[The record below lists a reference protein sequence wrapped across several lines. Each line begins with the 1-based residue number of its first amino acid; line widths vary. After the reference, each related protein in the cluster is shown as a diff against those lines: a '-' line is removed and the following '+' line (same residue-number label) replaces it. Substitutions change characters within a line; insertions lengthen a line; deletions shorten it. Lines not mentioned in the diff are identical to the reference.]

1 MKIAVLGG
9 GSVRTPLLLRSLFLA
24 EELGLD
30 EVALYDTD
38 QVKLERMGRV
48 IARLE
53 ERYRPR
59 ARVSFSASPEAALGG
74 ADYIFS
80 SFRPGGDGARVLDER
95 VPLSLGELG
104 QETVGAGGFS
114 MALRSVPPSLA
125 YAALAARIC
134 PKAWYVNFTNPSGI
148 ISQALLNYSPNPR
161 VVGIC
166 DAPVAIMRIA
176 AGLYG
181 AKPEEAE
188 LSYFGL
194 NHLGWAY
201 SLRVRGEEKVRD
213 VATVRARDFA
223 EAEPLYRALVDH
235 MAETGL
241 VPNEYLLFYLHAP
254 EIVAK
259 LLAGGETRGE
269 FVLRRNAELLDRL
282 ADPAADPVESYERYL
297 QSREDGYMAKE
308 SGEAR
313 EPKKV
318 SLFHK
323 DGGMGYDDVAIMV
336 IEALA
341 GIRRAV
347 LPVNV
352 RNGSFCPW
360 LEKGDVIEV
369 SCEIGP
375 EGPRPIGKA
384 PELPAR
390 PVELIRRVKAYE
402 RDLARAAATGD
413 RALAGKALAENPLV
427 DEGKA
432 AGLYEAILAAHREA
446 LAYLR

>member
-24 EELGLD
+24 EELGLE

-38 QVKLERMGRV
+38 SAKLKLMGRV

-53 ERYRPR
+53 EAYRPR
-59 ARVSFSASPEAALGG
+59 TRVSFAESPEGALRG

-80 SFRPGGDGARVLDER
+80 SFRPGGDDARVLDER

-104 QETVGAGGFS
+104 QETVGPGGFS

-125 YAALAARIC
+125 YAELAARTC
-134 PKAWYVNFTNPSGI
+134 PQAWYVNFTNPSGI
-148 ISQALLNYSPNPR
+148 ISQALLSSSPNPR

-176 AGLYG
+176 AALYG
-181 AKPEEAE
+181 ARPEEAE

-201 SLRVRGEEKVRD
+201 SLRIRGEERLRD
-213 VATVRARDFA
+213 LAVARAREFA
-223 EAEPLYRALVDH
+223 EAEPLYRSLVGH
-235 MAETGL
+235 MRETGL
-241 VPNEYLLFYLHAP
+241 VPNEYLLFYLHSAD
-254 EIVAK
+254 IVAK

-269 FVLRRNAELLDRL
+269 FVRRRNAELLAGL
-282 ADPAADPVESYERYL
+282 AEPSADPVERYEQYL

-308 SGEAR
+308 SGAAR

-336 IEALA
+336 IKALA
-341 GIRRAV
+341 GIERTV

-360 LEKGDVIEV
+360 LEKEDVIEV

-375 EGPRPIGKA
+375 EGMRPIGRA
-384 PELPAR
+384 PELPGR
-390 PVELIRRVKAYE
+390 LVELVRGVKAYE
-402 RDLARAAATGD
+402 RDLARAAAAGD
-413 RALAGKALAENPLV
+413 RALAAKALAENPLV
-427 DEGKA
+427 GAGKA
-432 AGLYEAILAAHREA
+432 ARLFDAILAAQGEA